1 MRKLTKYELEVLKNI
16 ETELN
21 FGERVLLN
29 IFKKYSFK
37 ILQIGV
43 RYKFFKE

>member
-1 MRKLTKYELEVLKNI
+1 MRKLTKYELEVLKSI
-16 ETELN
+16 EVELS
-21 FGERVLLN
+21 FCEKVLLN

-43 RYKFFKE
+43 RYKFFKD